1 MVGKLRRLLLR
12 APLLLP
18 LIAVTGGILDSW
30 CWGLAA
36 LAFLAASVLRLW
48 RISFA
53 VVLCGMLAWLHGY
66 ALQQSRA
73 RIDKQIEQN
82 DLVVLQG
89 TVEKTLRKGFV
100 LGNGFC
106 ELSVLVRG
114 ENDLSVGDKV
124 KVLAEPTVAQ
134 GVAMPGLFHAEN
146 WKRGLGIAA
155 ECHLVRIEERSRPF
169 SLHTLRAWGLAVRE
183 SLANSLM
190 PAGTEAEAERQ
201 ILCALVLG
209 ARERAEEEVL
219 DDFRRGGCLHA
230 FAVSGLHVGLFSA
243 ILLGL
248 LRLCRSGPGVARW
261 LVLAGVGAYVLMTG
275 ASVPALRAYLLLV
288 VMLGALILRRRFQP
302 LNTWCFAA
310 LLVLLIT
317 PHQLF
322 NAGFQLS
329 FAVYGAL
336 CIGLH
341 ICMKEAPWFSP
352 DSYIPLRLLNRWE
365 RAYRNL
371 DFWLRGVVI
380 VSLSAWIV
388 ATPITILCFHTFNT
402 WSVLT
407 NIAITPILPV
417 VMCCGLLH
425 LALGWIPWLGL
436 LTDWLAVKSAGIL
449 LAVVSF
455 FGSWPAA
462 WLPATAPAGQQDILV
477 VGCGFGRSFTVLGNP
492 GLVINP
498 GNSDNVQFS
507 TYPALFHS
515 GFAPAAILQTRPS
528 TTYTQGAAELHRYFP
543 DAELIRVNE
552 LMAERIRFHT
562 PAGDYMLFFPPP
574 DFSRSTVD
582 NCQPLIRWQGDDG
595 MSVLYVGNAPTAIL
609 HHMPPESRHADILI
623 LGENAVYPLSAE
635 DVASC
640 GARCVIVLPGVSCK
654 KPPEA
659 DVPAVWIEM
668 RDKDWI
674 RISPEGIELNG
685 SQWSVP

>member
-18 LIAVTGGILDSW
+18 LIAVTGVILGSW
-30 CWGLAA
+30 WWGLAA

-48 RISFA
+48 RISAA

-73 RIDKQIEQN
+73 HIDKQIEQN

-106 ELSVLVRG
+106 EFSVLVRG

-124 KVLAEPTVAQ
+124 KVLAETTVAQ
-134 GVAMPGLFHAEN
+134 GVSMPGLFHAEN

-155 ECHLVRIEERSRPF
+155 EFQLVRIEERSRPF

-190 PAGTEAEAERQ
+190 PAETETEAERQ
-201 ILCALVLG
+201 ILCAMVLG

-261 LVLAGVGAYVLMTG
+261 LVLVGGGAYVLMTG
-275 ASVPALRAYLLLV
+275 ASVPALRAYLLLA

-341 ICMKEAPWFSP
+341 ICMKESPWFSP

-388 ATPITILCFHTFNT
+388 ATPITILCFQTFNT

-436 LTDWLAVKSAGIL
+436 LTDYLAVKSAGIL

-455 FGSWPAA
+455 FGSWPSA
-462 WLPATAPAGQQDILV
+462 WLPATAPAGQQEILV
-477 VGCGFGRSFTVLGNP
+477 VGCGFGRFFTVLGNP
-492 GLVINP
+492 GVLINP
-498 GNSDNVQFS
+498 GNAANVQFR
-507 TYPALFHS
+507 TYPTLFHC
-515 GFAPAAILQTRPS
+515 GFSPAVILQTRPGEN
-528 TTYTQGAAELHRYFP
+528 YAQGAEQLHAHFP
-543 DAELIRVNE
+543 ESNLVRVNE
-552 LMAERIRFHT
+552 LKPRGMSVQTGSGIYTFYPPSATFPRRMA
-562 PAGDYMLFFPPP
+562 
-574 DFSRSTVD
+574 D
-582 NCQPLIRWQGDDG
+582 NRLPIIRWQGEDG
-595 MSVLYVGNAPTAIL
+595 MSVLHVGNAPAEIL
-609 HHMPPESRHADILI
+609 HRMPTEDRRADVLI
-623 LGENAVYPLSAE
+623 LGKNDVYPLSAE
-635 DVASC
+635 DVVSC

-685 SQWSVP
+685 SQWSAP

>member
-18 LIAVTGGILDSW
+18 LIAVTGGILCSW
-30 CWGLAA
+30 WWGLAA
-36 LAFLAASVLRLW
+36 LAFLAASVLRQW
-48 RISFA
+48 RISAA
-53 VVLCGMLAWLHGY
+53 VVLCGMLAWLHDY

-73 RIDKQIEQN
+73 RIDKQIAQN

-100 LGNGFC
+100 LDNGFC
-106 ELSVLVRG
+106 EFSVLVRG

-134 GVAMPGLFHAEN
+134 GVSIPGLFHAEN

-183 SLANSLM
+183 SLANRLM
-190 PAGTEAEAERQ
+190 PAGTEVESERQ

-243 ILLGL
+243 IVLGL
-248 LRLCRSGPGVARW
+248 LRLCRSSPGVSRW

-436 LTDWLAVKSAGIL
+436 LTDYLAVKSAGIL

-455 FGSWPAA
+455 FGSWPSA

-492 GLVINP
+492 GVLINP
-498 GNSDNVQFS
+498 GNAANVQFR
-507 TYPALFHS
+507 TYPTLFHC
-515 GFAPAAILQTRPS
+515 GFSPAVILQTRPGEN
-528 TTYTQGAAELHRYFP
+528 YAQGAEQLHAHFP
-543 DAELIRVNE
+543 ESNLVRVNE
-552 LMAERIRFHT
+552 LKPRGMSVQTGSGIYTFYPPSAT
-562 PAGDYMLFFPPP
+562 FP
-574 DFSRSTVD
+574 RRTAD
-582 NCQPLIRWQGDDG
+582 NRLPIIRWQGEDG
-595 MSVLYVGNAPTAIL
+595 MSVLHVGNAPAEIL
-609 HHMPPESRHADILI
+609 HRMPTEDRRADVLI
-623 LGENAVYPLSAE
+623 LGKNDVYPLSAE
-635 DVASC
+635 DVLSC

-685 SQWSVP
+685 SQWSAP

>member
-1 MVGKLRRLLLR
+1 MHGKLRRLLLR

-18 LIAVTGGILDSW
+18 LAAVTGVILGSW
-30 CWGLAA
+30 CLTLSAF
-36 LAFLAASVLRLW
+36 AFLVASLLRLW
-48 RISFA
+48 KIAFA
-53 VVLCGMLAWLHGY
+53 VILCGMLAWLHGF

-73 RIDKQIEQN
+73 RINERMEQS
-82 DLVVLQG
+82 DLVVLRG

-100 LGNGFC
+100 LDNGFC
-106 ELSVLVRG
+106 EASILVRG
-114 ENDLSVGDKV
+114 ENDLSIGDKV
-124 KVLAEPTVAQ
+124 QLLAEPTHAQVASI
-134 GVAMPGLFHAEN
+134 PGLFNAEN

-155 ECHLVRIEERSRPF
+155 EFHLVRIEQRTRPF
-169 SLHTLRAWGLAVRE
+169 SLHTLRAWGVAVRD
-183 SLANSLM
+183 SLANRLM
-190 PAGTEAEAERQ
+190 PVETETEAGRQ

-248 LRLCRSGPGVARW
+248 LRFCRTGPGVARW
-261 LVLAGVGAYVLMTG
+261 LVLVGVGAYVLMTG

-310 LLVLLIT
+310 LLVLLIA

-352 DSYIPLRLLNRWE
+352 DSYIPLRLLTRWE

-371 DFWLRGVVI
+371 DFWLRGIVI
-380 VSLSAWIV
+380 VSLSAWIA

-417 VMCCGLLH
+417 VMCCGLMH
-425 LALGWIPWLGL
+425 LALGWIPGLGL
-436 LTDWLAVKSAGIL
+436 LTDWLAVKSAGVL
-449 LAVVSF
+449 LGVVAF

-462 WLPATAPAGQQDILV
+462 WLPATTPAEKQDILV
-477 VGCGFGRSFTVLGNP
+477 VGCGFGQSFTVLGNP
-492 GLVINP
+492 GVIINP
-498 GNSDNVQFS
+498 GNAANVQFR
-507 TYPALFHS
+507 TYPTLFHS
-515 GFAPAAILQTRPS
+515 GFSPAAILQTRPGE
-528 TTYTQGAAELHRYFP
+528 TYTQGAASLHHHFP
-543 DAELIRVNE
+543 DTRIIRVHE
-552 LMAERIRFHT
+552 LPAAGMRFHT
-562 PAGDYMLFFPPP
+562 PAGEYTLFPPP
-574 DFSRSTVD
+574 ADYSRSTAD
-582 NCQPLIRWQGDDG
+582 NRQPIIRWQCGDG
-595 MSVLYVGNAPTAIL
+595 MRVLYVGNAPAAIL
-609 HHMPPESRHADILI
+609 HRMPTEARRADVLI
-623 LGENAVYPLSAE
+623 LGKNAVYPLSEE

-640 GARCVIVLPGVSCK
+640 GARCVIVLPGAFCK

-659 DVPAVWIEM
+659 DAPAVWIEM
-668 RDKDWI
+668 KGQAWV
-674 RISPEGIELNG
+674 RISPEGIEVNG
-685 SQWSVP
+685 SKWSAP

>member
-1 MVGKLRRLLLR
+1 MSGKLRRLLLR

-18 LIAVTGGILDSW
+18 LAAVTGVILGTWWMS
-30 CWGLAA
+30 LAVV
-36 LAFLAASVLRLW
+36 AFLIASVLRLW
-48 RISFA
+48 KISAA
-53 VVLCGMLAWLHGY
+53 VILCGLLAWLHGF

-73 RIDKQIEQN
+73 RINERMEQS
-82 DLVVLQG
+82 DLVVLRG

-106 ELSVLVRG
+106 DASILVRG
-114 ENDLSVGDKV
+114 ENDLSIGDKV
-124 KVLAEPTVAQ
+124 QVLAEPSQAQ
-134 GVAMPGLFHAEN
+134 GASIPGMFNAEK

-155 ECHLVRIEERSRPF
+155 EFQLVRIEERERPF
-169 SLHTLRAWGLAVRE
+169 SLHSLRAWGLAVRD
-183 SLANSLM
+183 SLANRLM
-190 PAGTEAEAERQ
+190 PAGTETEAGRQ

-209 ARERAEEEVL
+209 ARERAEEDVL

-248 LRLCRSGPGVARW
+248 LCLCRTGPGVARW
-261 LVLAGVGAYVLMTG
+261 LVLVGVGAYVLMTG
-275 ASVPALRAYLLLV
+275 ASVPALRAYLLLLV
-288 VMLGALILRRRFQP
+288 LLSALILRRRFQP

-310 LLVLLIT
+310 LLVLLIA

-352 DSYIPLRLLNRWE
+352 DSYIPLRLLTRWE
-365 RAYRNL
+365 RSYRNL
-371 DFWLRGVVI
+371 DFWLRGIVI
-380 VSLSAWIV
+380 VSLSAWIA
-388 ATPITILCFHTFNT
+388 ATPITILSFHTFNS
-402 WSVLT
+402 WSVFT

-417 VMCCGLLH
+417 VMCCGLMH
-425 LALGWIPWLGL
+425 LALGWIPGLGL
-436 LTDWLAVKSAGIL
+436 LTDWLAVKSAGVL
-449 LAVVSF
+449 LGVVAF

-462 WLPATAPAGQQDILV
+462 WLPATTPAEKQEMLV
-477 VGCGFGRSFTVLGNP
+477 VGCGFGQSFTVLGNP
-492 GLVINP
+492 GLIINP
-498 GNSDNVQFS
+498 GNAANVQFR
-507 TYPALFHS
+507 TYPTLFHS
-515 GFAPAAILQTRPS
+515 GFSPAAILQTRPGE
-528 TTYTQGAAELHRYFP
+528 TYSQGAAALHRHLP
-543 DAELIRVNE
+543 DTKLIRVHE
-552 LMAERIRFHT
+552 MSAAGMRFQT
-562 PAGDYMLFFPPP
+562 PAGDYTFFPPP
-574 DFSRSTVD
+574 ADYSRSTAD
-582 NCQPLIRWQGDDG
+582 NRQPLIRWQGDDG

-623 LGENAVYPLSAE
+623 LGENAVYPLTAE
-635 DVASC
+635 EVASC
-640 GARCVIVLPGVSCK
+640 GARCVIILPGVSCK

-659 DVPAVWIEM
+659 DTPAVWIEM

-685 SQWSVP
+685 ARRTAP

>member
-18 LIAVTGGILDSW
+18 LIAVTGGILGSW

-243 ILLGL
+243 IVLGL

-261 LVLAGVGAYVLMTG
+261 LVLVGVGAYVLMTG

-436 LTDWLAVKSAGIL
+436 LTDYLAVKSAGIL

-477 VGCGFGRSFTVLGNP
+477 VGCGFGRFFTVLGNP
-492 GLVINP
+492 GVLINP
-498 GNSDNVQFS
+498 GNAANVQFR
-507 TYPALFHS
+507 TYPTLFHC
-515 GFAPAAILQTRPS
+515 GFSPAVILQTRPGEN
-528 TTYTQGAAELHRYFP
+528 YAQGAEQLHAHFP
-543 DAELIRVNE
+543 ESNLVRVNE
-552 LMAERIRFHT
+552 LKPRGMSVQTDSGIYTFYPPSAT
-562 PAGDYMLFFPPP
+562 FP
-574 DFSRSTVD
+574 RRTAD
-582 NCQPLIRWQGDDG
+582 NRLPIIRWQGEDG
-595 MSVLYVGNAPTAIL
+595 MSVLHVGNAPAEIL
-609 HHMPPESRHADILI
+609 HRMPTEDRRADVLI
-623 LGENAVYPLSAE
+623 LGKNDVYPLSAE
-635 DVASC
+635 DVVSC

-685 SQWSVP
+685 SQWSAP

>member
-18 LIAVTGGILDSW
+18 LIAVTGGILCSW
-30 CWGLAA
+30 WWGLAA
-36 LAFLAASVLRLW
+36 LAFLAASVLRQW
-48 RISFA
+48 RISAA
-53 VVLCGMLAWLHGY
+53 VVLCGMLAWLHDY

-73 RIDKQIEQN
+73 RIDKQIAQN

-100 LGNGFC
+100 LDNGFC
-106 ELSVLVRG
+106 EFSVLVRG

-134 GVAMPGLFHAEN
+134 GVSIPGLFHAEN

-183 SLANSLM
+183 SLANRLM
-190 PAGTEAEAERQ
+190 PAGTEVESERQ

-243 ILLGL
+243 IVLGL
-248 LRLCRSGPGVARW
+248 LRLCRSSPGVSRW

-436 LTDWLAVKSAGIL
+436 LTDYLAVKSAGIL

-455 FGSWPAA
+455 FGSWPSA

-492 GLVINP
+492 GVLINP
-498 GNSDNVQFS
+498 GNAANVQFR
-507 TYPALFHS
+507 TYPTLFHC
-515 GFAPAAILQTRPS
+515 GFSPAVILQTRPGEN
-528 TTYTQGAAELHRYFP
+528 YAQGAEQLHAHFP
-543 DAELIRVNE
+543 ESNLVRVNE
-552 LMAERIRFHT
+552 LKPRGMSVQTGSGIYTFYPPSAT
-562 PAGDYMLFFPPP
+562 FP
-574 DFSRSTVD
+574 RRTAD
-582 NCQPLIRWQGDDG
+582 NRLPIIRWQGEDG
-595 MSVLYVGNAPTAIL
+595 MSVLHVGNAPAEIL
-609 HHMPPESRHADILI
+609 HRMPTEDRRADVLI
-623 LGENAVYPLSAE
+623 LGKNDVYPLSAE
-635 DVASC
+635 DVVSC

-685 SQWSVP
+685 SQWSAP

>member
-1 MVGKLRRLLLR
+1 MPGKLRRLLLR

-18 LIAVTGGILDSW
+18 LIAVTGCILGSW
-30 CWGLAA
+30 WWALVVLALLAA
-36 LAFLAASVLRLW
+36 AALRLW
-48 RISFA
+48 RISA
-53 VVLCGMLAWLHGY
+53 AIVLCGMLAWLHGY
-66 ALQQSRA
+66 ALLQSRG
-73 RIDKQIEQN
+73 RIGEQIEQS

-106 ELSVLVRG
+106 EPSVLIRG
-114 ENDLSVGDKV
+114 ENELSVGDRV
-124 KVLAEPTVAQ
+124 QVLAEPSVAQ
-134 GVAMPGLFHAEN
+134 GASIPGLFHAEN

-155 ECHLVRIEERSRPF
+155 EFHLVRMEKRSRPF

-183 SLANSLM
+183 SLANRLM
-190 PAGTEAEAERQ
+190 PEGTEAESGRQ

-209 ARERAEEEVL
+209 ARERAEEDVL

-248 LRLCRSGPGVARW
+248 LRLCRTGPGVARW
-261 LVLAGVGAYVLMTG
+261 LVLLGVGAYVLMTG

-288 VMLGALILRRRFQP
+288 VMLGALILRRRFQA

-310 LLVLLIT
+310 LLVLLIA

-417 VMCCGLLH
+417 VMCCGLVH
-425 LALGWIPWLGL
+425 LALGWIPGLGL
-436 LTDWLAVKSAGIL
+436 LTDWLAVKSAGVL

-462 WLPATAPAGQQDILV
+462 WLPATAPAEKQELLV
-477 VGCGFGRSFTVLGNP
+477 VGSGFGQSFTILGNP
-492 GLVINP
+492 GLIINP
-498 GNSDNVQFS
+498 GNAANVQFR

-515 GFAPAAILQTRPS
+515 GFSPAVILQTRPGENYS
-528 TTYTQGAAELHRYFP
+528 LGAEQLHSRFP
-543 DAELIRVNE
+543 ESKLVRVNE
-552 LMAERIRFHT
+552 LKSQEMRVRT
-562 PAGDYMLFFPPP
+562 DAGDYTLYPPSTSFP
-574 DFSRSTVD
+574 RRTAD
-582 NCQPLIRWQGDDG
+582 NRLPIIRWQSGEG
-595 MSVLYVGNAPTAIL
+595 MNVLYVGNAPAEIL
-609 HHMPPESRHADILI
+609 HRMPPEVRCADVLI
-623 LGENAVYPLSAE
+623 LGGNAVYPLAAE

-659 DVPAVWIEM
+659 DAPAAWIEM
-668 RDKDWI
+668 KDKDWV
-674 RISPEGIELNG
+674 RISPKGVELNG
-685 SQWSVP
+685 LQWSAP

>member
-18 LIAVTGGILDSW
+18 LIAVTGGILGSW
-30 CWGLAA
+30 WWGLAA

-48 RISFA
+48 RISAA
-53 VVLCGMLAWLHGY
+53 VVLFGMLAWLHGY

-134 GVAMPGLFHAEN
+134 GVSMPGLFHAEN

-155 ECHLVRIEERSRPF
+155 ECHLVRIEERSRTF

-183 SLANSLM
+183 SLANRLM
-190 PAGTEAEAERQ
+190 PAGSEVESERQ

-243 ILLGL
+243 IVLGL
-248 LRLCRSGPGVARW
+248 LRLCRSSPGVSRW

-436 LTDWLAVKSAGIL
+436 LTDYLAVKSAGIL

-462 WLPATAPAGQQDILV
+462 WLPATAPAERQEILV
-477 VGCGFGRSFTVLGNP
+477 VGCGFGRFFTVLGNP
-492 GLVINP
+492 GVLINP
-498 GNSDNVQFS
+498 GNAANVQFR
-507 TYPALFHS
+507 TYPTLFHS
-515 GFAPAAILQTRPS
+515 GFAPSVILQTRPS
-528 TTYTQGAAELHRYFP
+528 TTYTQGAAELHRHFP

-552 LMAERIRFHT
+552 LTSERIRFHT

-574 DFSRSTVD
+574 EYSRSTVD
-582 NCQPLIRWQGDDG
+582 NRQPLIRWQGDDG
-595 MSVLYVGNAPTAIL
+595 MSVLYVGNAPAAIL
-609 HHMPPESRHADILI
+609 HHMPMESRHADILI
-623 LGENAVYPLSAE
+623 LGENDVYPLSAE
-635 DVASC
+635 DVVSC

-654 KPPEA
+654 KTPEA

-685 SQWSVP
+685 SQWSAP

>member
-1 MVGKLRRLLLR
+1 MVGKLRHLLLR

-18 LIAVTGGILDSW
+18 LIAVIGGVLGSW
-30 CWGLAA
+30 WWGLAA
-36 LAFLAASVLRLW
+36 LAFLAAAVLRLW
-48 RISFA
+48 RIAAA
-53 VVLCGMLAWLHGY
+53 VVLCGMLAGLHGY
-66 ALQQSRA
+66 ALQQSHA
-73 RIDKQIEQN
+73 RINEQIEQS

-100 LGNGFC
+100 LGNGLL
-106 ELSVLVRG
+106 EPSVLIRG
-114 ENDLSVGDKV
+114 DNDLSVGDKV
-124 KVLAEPTVAQ
+124 RILAESSEAL
-134 GVAMPGLFHAEN
+134 GASIPGLFNAEN

-155 ECHLVRIEERSRPF
+155 EFHLVRIEERSRPF
-169 SLHTLRAWGLAVRE
+169 SFHTLRAWGLAVRE
-183 SLANSLM
+183 SLANRLM
-190 PAGTEAEAERQ
+190 PAGTEAESARQ

-219 DDFRRGGCLHA
+219 DEFRRGGCLHA

-248 LRLCRSGPGVARW
+248 LRLCRTGPGVARW
-261 LVLAGVGAYVLMTG
+261 LVLLGVGAYVLMTG

-288 VMLGALILRRRFQP
+288 VMLGALILRRRFQT

-310 LLVLLIT
+310 LLVLLIA

-352 DSYIPLRLLNRWE
+352 DPYIPLRLLNRWE

-371 DFWLRGVVI
+371 DFWFRGVVI

-407 NIAITPILPV
+407 NTAITPILPV
-417 VMCCGLLH
+417 VMCSGLVH
-425 LALGWIPWLGL
+425 LALGWVPGVGL
-436 LTDWLAVKSAGIL
+436 LTDWLAVKSAGVL

-462 WLPATAPAGQQDILV
+462 WLPATAPAEKQELLV
-477 VGCGFGRSFTVLGNP
+477 VGCGFGQSFAALGNP

-498 GNSDNVQFS
+498 GNAANVQFR

-515 GFAPAAILQTRPS
+515 GFSPAVILQTRPGKN
-528 TTYTQGAAELHRYFP
+528 YTHGAEQLHALFP
-543 DAELIRVNE
+543 ESNLLRVNE
-552 LMAERIRFHT
+552 LKPQGMSVRTGAGVYTFYPPSSTFPLR
-562 PAGDYMLFFPPP
+562 PA
-574 DFSRSTVD
+574 D
-582 NCQPLIRWQGDDG
+582 NRLPIIRWQGEEG
-595 MSVLYVGNAPTAIL
+595 MSVLYVGNAPAEIL
-609 HHMPPESRHADILI
+609 HRMPPEVRRADVLI

-635 DVASC
+635 TIATC
-640 GARCVIVLPGVSCK
+640 GARCVVVLPGVSCK

-659 DVPAVWIEM
+659 DVPAAWIEM
-668 RDKDWI
+668 NDKDWV
-674 RISPEGIELNG
+674 RISSEGIELNG
-685 SQWSVP
+685 LQWSAP

>member
-18 LIAVTGGILDSW
+18 LIAVTGGILGSW
-30 CWGLAA
+30 WWSLAA

-48 RISFA
+48 RISAA
-53 VVLCGMLAWLHGY
+53 VALFGMLAWLHGY

-134 GVAMPGLFHAEN
+134 GVSIPGLFHAEN

-190 PAGTEAEAERQ
+190 PAGTEAEAGRQ

-248 LRLCRSGPGVARW
+248 LRLCRSGPGVSRW

-275 ASVPALRAYLLLV
+275 ASVPALRAYLLLA

-310 LLVLLIT
+310 LFVLLIT

-341 ICMKEAPWFSP
+341 ICMKESPWFSP

-455 FGSWPAA
+455 FGSWPSA

-477 VGCGFGRSFTVLGNP
+477 VGCGFGRFFTVLGNP
-492 GLVINP
+492 GVLINP
-498 GNSDNVQFS
+498 GNAANVQFR
-507 TYPALFHS
+507 TYPTLFHC
-515 GFAPAAILQTRPS
+515 GFSPAVILQTRPGENHA
-528 TTYTQGAAELHRYFP
+528 QGAEQLHAHFP
-543 DAELIRVNE
+543 ESNLVRVNE
-552 LMAERIRFHT
+552 LKPRGMSVRTGSGIYTFYPPSAT
-562 PAGDYMLFFPPP
+562 FP
-574 DFSRSTVD
+574 RRTAD
-582 NCQPLIRWQGDDG
+582 NRLPIIRWQGEDG
-595 MSVLYVGNAPTAIL
+595 MRVLYVGNAPAEIL
-609 HHMPPESRHADILI
+609 HRMPTEDRRADVLI
-623 LGENAVYPLSAE
+623 LGKNDVYPLSEE
-635 DVASC
+635 DVVSC

-674 RISPEGIELNG
+674 RISSEGIELNG
-685 SQWSVP
+685 SQWSAP

>member
-18 LIAVTGGILDSW
+18 LIAVTGGILGSW
-30 CWGLAA
+30 WWGLAA

-48 RISFA
+48 RISAA
-53 VVLCGMLAWLHGY
+53 VVLFGMLAWLHGY

-82 DLVVLQG
+82 YLVVLQG

-124 KVLAEPTVAQ
+124 KVLAEPTVEQ
-134 GVAMPGLFHAEN
+134 GVSMPGLFHAEN

-183 SLANSLM
+183 SLANRLM
-190 PAGTEAEAERQ
+190 PAGTEVESERQ

-248 LRLCRSGPGVARW
+248 LRLCRSGPGVSRW

-436 LTDWLAVKSAGIL
+436 LTDYLAVKSAGIL

-455 FGSWPAA
+455 FGSWPSA

-492 GLVINP
+492 GVLINP
-498 GNSDNVQFS
+498 GNAANVQFR
-507 TYPALFHS
+507 TYPTLFHC
-515 GFAPAAILQTRPS
+515 GFSPAVILQTRPGEN
-528 TTYTQGAAELHRYFP
+528 YAQGAEQLHAHFP
-543 DAELIRVNE
+543 ESNLVRVNE
-552 LMAERIRFHT
+552 LKTRGMSVQTGSGIYTFYPPSAT
-562 PAGDYMLFFPPP
+562 FP
-574 DFSRSTVD
+574 RRTAD
-582 NCQPLIRWQGDDG
+582 NRLPIIRWQREDG
-595 MSVLYVGNAPTAIL
+595 MSVLYVGNAPAEIL
-609 HHMPPESRHADILI
+609 HRMPTEDRRADVLI
-623 LGENAVYPLSAE
+623 LGKNDVYPLSAE
-635 DVASC
+635 DVVSC

-685 SQWSVP
+685 SQWSAP

>member
-1 MVGKLRRLLLR
+1 MVGKLRHLLLR

-18 LIAVTGGILDSW
+18 LIAVIGGILGSW
-30 CWGLAA
+30 WWGLAA
-36 LAFLAASVLRLW
+36 LAFLAAAVLRLW
-48 RISFA
+48 RILTA
-53 VVLCGMLAWLHGY
+53 VVLCGMLAGLHGY
-66 ALQQSRA
+66 ALQQSHA
-73 RIDKQIEQN
+73 RINDQIEQS

-100 LGNGFC
+100 LGNGLL
-106 ELSVLVRG
+106 EPSVLIRG
-114 ENDLSVGDKV
+114 DNDLSVGDKV
-124 KVLAEPTVAQ
+124 RILAEPSEAL
-134 GVAMPGLFHAEN
+134 GASIPGLFNAEN

-155 ECHLVRIEERSRPF
+155 EFHLVRIEERSRPF
-169 SLHTLRAWGLAVRE
+169 SHHTLRAWGLAVRE
-183 SLANSLM
+183 SLANRLM
-190 PAGTEAEAERQ
+190 PAGTEAESARQ

-219 DDFRRGGCLHA
+219 DEFRRGGCLHA

-248 LRLCRSGPGVARW
+248 LRLCRTGPGVARW
-261 LVLAGVGAYVLMTG
+261 LVLLGVGAYVLMTG

-310 LLVLLIT
+310 LLVLLIA

-352 DSYIPLRLLNRWE
+352 DPYIPLRLLNRWE

-371 DFWLRGVVI
+371 DFWFRGVMI

-407 NIAITPILPV
+407 NTAITPILPV
-417 VMCCGLLH
+417 VMCSGLVH
-425 LALGWIPWLGL
+425 LALGWVPGVGL
-436 LTDWLAVKSAGIL
+436 LTDWLAVKSAGVL

-462 WLPATAPAGQQDILV
+462 WLPATAPAEKQELLV
-477 VGCGFGRSFTVLGNP
+477 VGCGFGQSFAALGNP

-498 GNSDNVQFS
+498 GNAANVQFR

-515 GFAPAAILQTRPS
+515 GFSPAVILQTRPGKNYS
-528 TTYTQGAAELHRYFP
+528 QGAEQLHALFP
-543 DAELIRVNE
+543 ESNILRVNE
-552 LMAERIRFHT
+552 LKPQGMSVRTGAGVYTFYPPSSTFPHR
-562 PAGDYMLFFPPP
+562 PA
-574 DFSRSTVD
+574 D
-582 NCQPLIRWQGDDG
+582 NRLPIIRWQGEDG
-595 MSVLYVGNAPTAIL
+595 MSVLYVGNAPAEIL
-609 HHMPPESRHADILI
+609 HRMPPEVRRADVLI

-635 DVASC
+635 MTATC
-640 GARCVIVLPGVSCK
+640 GARCVVVLPGVSCK
-654 KPPEA
+654 KPPET
-659 DVPAVWIEM
+659 DVPAAWIEM
-668 RDKDWI
+668 NDKDWV
-674 RISPEGIELNG
+674 RISSEGIELNG
-685 SQWSVP
+685 LQWSAP

>member
-18 LIAVTGGILDSW
+18 LIAVIGGILGSW
-30 CWGLAA
+30 WWGLAS
-36 LAFLAASVLRLW
+36 LAFLTAAVLRLW
-48 RISFA
+48 RISAA
-53 VVLCGMLAWLHGY
+53 VTLCGMLAWLHGY
-66 ALQQSRA
+66 ALQQNRA
-73 RIDKQIEQN
+73 RINEQIAQN

-134 GVAMPGLFHAEN
+134 GVSIPGLFNAES

-155 ECHLVRIEERSRPF
+155 EFHLVRIEERSRPF

-183 SLANSLM
+183 SLANRLM
-190 PAGTEAEAERQ
+190 PAGTEAESGRQ

-248 LRLCRSGPGVARW
+248 LRLCRTGPGVARW
-261 LVLAGVGAYVLMTG
+261 LVLLGVGAYVLMTG

-288 VMLGALILRRRFQP
+288 VMLGALILRRRFQA

-310 LLVLLIT
+310 LLVLLIA

-322 NAGFQLS
+322 NAGVQLS

-417 VMCCGLLH
+417 VMCCGLVH
-425 LALGWIPWLGL
+425 LALGWIPGVGL
-436 LTDWLAVKSAGIL
+436 LTDWLAVKSAGVL

-462 WLPATAPAGQQDILV
+462 WLPATAPAEKQELLV
-477 VGCGFGRSFTVLGNP
+477 VGCGFGQSFTVLGNP

-498 GNSDNVQFS
+498 GNAANVQFR
-507 TYPALFHS
+507 TYPALFHG
-515 GFAPAAILQTRPS
+515 GFTPAVILQTRPGENYS
-528 TTYTQGAAELHRYFP
+528 QGAEQLYAHFP
-543 DAELIRVNE
+543 ESNLVRVNE
-552 LMAERIRFHT
+552 LKPHGMSIRT
-562 PAGDYMLFFPPP
+562 DAGIYSFYPPSATFP
-574 DFSRSTVD
+574 RRTAD
-582 NCQPLIRWQGDDG
+582 NRFPVIRWQGEDG
-595 MSVLYVGNAPTAIL
+595 MSVLFVGNAPAEIL
-609 HHMPPESRHADILI
+609 HRMPPEVLRADVLI
-623 LGENAVYPLSAE
+623 LGENGVYPLSAE
-635 DVASC
+635 EIATC
-640 GARCVIVLPGVSCK
+640 GARCVVVLPGVSCK
-654 KPPEA
+654 KPPEEDA
-659 DVPAVWIEM
+659 PAVWIEM
-668 RDKDWI
+668 KDKDWV
-674 RISPEGIELNG
+674 RICPDGIELNG
-685 SQWSVP
+685 LQWSAP